1 MAAHAYHSGTHVG
14 GTLQRRDRR
23 RNAKEE
29 DPGNHKPVRDNLEA
43 VMWEKSSDPVP
54 QYVRSVRIE

>member
-14 GTLQRRDRR
+14 GTLQRGSRL
-23 RNAKEE
+23 RNAEE
-29 DPGNHKPVRDNLEA
+29 ENPGNHKPVRDNLEA
-43 VMWEKSSDPVP
+43 VMWEKSSDPVW

>member
-1 MAAHAYHSGTHVG
+1 MAAHAYHAGTHVG

-29 DPGNHKPVRDNLEA
+29 NPGNHKPVRDNLEA
-43 VMWEKSSDPVP
+43 VMWENVVKFTLSSC
-54 QYVRSVRIE
+54 